1 LGDDILD
8 AIDSRTSPLVVPDGA
23 EDFPLAQMAQAV
35 TADEVD
41 DFADVAENFG
51 DVPDWYGLDLFEYQ
65 RLGAIAA
72 WGGFRMI
79 CDEPGLGKCV
89 EAATQIETQS
99 GIRRIGDLWA
109 DRAHRAYP
117 DPEEPSGDLI
127 DLGEAEIVV
136 SSLDES
142 SAQAEAV
149 SASHIFRQRYAGT
162 MRTIATSTGRE
173 ISCTPAHRLWTQSGW
188 KRSDEIA
195 PGDFVALNVGGSV
208 TWDSAMSIGT
218 YTLDGYVYDLCVP
231 GNHSYTAEGIF
242 SHNTRTAMAAAAMN
256 VPERVLISSPPVGVT
271 HWVREATASR
281 LAWAVELDSGE
292 MEVEPG
298 QADVAGGPFVAS
310 AKDERFAGRVV
321 DIRSGRK
328 IPELPERGIVVVA
341 DSFLS
346 NKPELQAKLAEWAP
360 DVFIDDEIHR
370 HAN

>member
-1 LGDDILD
+1 KLADNGGGVYIRPRLLGRKAIEDIIGHGAVWEAKKARFWVPLGEIAPVADQLDFLGDDILD
-8 AIDSRTSPLVVPDGA
+8 AIDSRPSPLVVPDGA
-23 EDFPLAQMAQAV
+23 ADFPLAQVAQAV

-89 EAATQIETQS
+89 EADTRIETQS

-162 MRTIATSTGRE
+162 
-173 ISCTPAHRLWTQSGW
+173 
-188 KRSDEIA
+188 
-195 PGDFVALNVGGSV
+195 
-208 TWDSAMSIGT
+208 
-218 YTLDGYVYDLCVP
+218 
-231 GNHSYTAEGIF
+231 
-242 SHNTRTAMAAAAMN
+242 
-256 VPERVLISSPPVGVT
+256 
-271 HWVREATASR
+271 
-281 LAWAVELDSGE
+281 
-292 MEVEPG
+292 
-298 QADVAGGPFVAS
+298 
-310 AKDERFAGRVV
+310 
-321 DIRSGRK
+321 
-328 IPELPERGIVVVA
+328 
-341 DSFLS
+341 
-346 NKPELQAKLAEWAP
+346 
-360 DVFIDDEIHR
+360 
-370 HAN
+370 